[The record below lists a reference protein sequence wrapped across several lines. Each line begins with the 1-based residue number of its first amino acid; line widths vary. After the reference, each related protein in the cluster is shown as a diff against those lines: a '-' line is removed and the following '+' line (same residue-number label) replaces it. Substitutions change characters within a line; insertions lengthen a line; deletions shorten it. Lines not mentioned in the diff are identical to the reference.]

1 MRVRLLAMLLALG
14 GFLPLVVSPAA
25 LAAELSAGP
34 SVTVSQG
41 ERIDDDL
48 YAAGST
54 VDIAGEVTRDVFA
67 AASSIVVSG
76 RVGGD
81 ATLAAGTIRVDGPIA
96 GSLRVVGGTVEVTA
110 PIGWDLAILGAGSV
124 SVARSATVGHD
135 VAAIGA
141 GTITIDGRVDGD
153 IRGSVGTLI
162 VAGRVNGDI
171 DVDAERI
178 EIRDGA
184 EVRGAFR
191 YRSPQPATIAPG
203 ARVLGP
209 QEHTPRPSTTAR
221 EPKTALDRAI
231 DWVMTV
237 LLRLSWAIVAG
248 TLLIVLLPRQ
258 TSRATDMLRVAP
270 LPTVL
275 WGIAALV
282 VVPIAALLLLVT
294 IVGVPAALL
303 LLGTW
308 LAVLYLS
315 QVLVGIALVRLLP
328 VRLFRGDRRLTL
340 WLSMLVGTTVV
351 LLFRM
356 LPLPFGWT
364 FWWSLMIGV
373 LGLGMAWTAFSGWGL
388 PASISVAGPTSSAP
402 HPLQQAET
410 PPSTGEGAPSTPSES
425 AAERPNEQR

>member
-1 MRVRLLAMLLALG
+1 MRVRFLAILLALG
-14 GFLPLVVSPAA
+14 GFLLLVAPPAA
-25 LAAELSAGP
+25 MAAELSAGP
-34 SVTVSQG
+34 AVTISQG

-67 AASSIVVSG
+67 AASSVVVSG

-96 GSLRVVGGTVEVTA
+96 GSLRVAGGTVEVTA

-162 VAGRVNGDI
+162 VGGRVNGDI

-184 EVRGAFR
+184 EVRGALR
-191 YRSPQPATIAPG
+191 YRAPQPATIAAG

-209 QEHTPRPSTTAR
+209 QEHTPRPAATGR

-248 TLLIVLLPRQ
+248 TLLILLLPQQ

-275 WGIAALV
+275 WGIACAGRGADRYA
-282 VVPIAALLLLVT
+282 PFAGDDHRDSGCT
-294 IVGVPAALL
+294 SPVGD
-303 LLGTW
+303 
-308 LAVLYLS
+308 LAGCSVFEPS
-315 QVLVGIALVRLLP
+315 VG
-328 VRLFRGDRRLTL
+328 GDRA
-340 WLSMLVGTTVV
+340 G
-351 LLFRM
+351 
-356 LPLPFGWT
+356 
-364 FWWSLMIGV
+364 
-373 LGLGMAWTAFSGWGL
+373 A
-388 PASISVAGPTSSAP
+388 SVAGSILPGRSSPYLVAQHAGRDDGYPSLPYAAASLRLDVLVESRYRCPRTRNGLDSIFRLGTAGPDQRDQPNADGATAAGTGGATSP
-402 HPLQQAET
+402 DW
-410 PPSTGEGAPSTPSES
+410 
-425 AAERPNEQR
+425 

>member
-1 MRVRLLAMLLALG
+1 MRVRLHAMLLALG
-14 GFLPLVVSPAA
+14 GFLLLVVPPAA
-25 LAAELSAGP
+25 MAAELSAGA

-81 ATLAAGTIRVDGPIA
+81 ATLAASTIRVDGPIA
-96 GSLRVVGGTVEVTA
+96 GSLRVTGGTVEVTA
-110 PIGWDLAILGAGSV
+110 PIGWDLAMLGAGSV
-124 SVARSATVGHD
+124 SVARSATIGHD
-135 VAAIGA
+135 VAMLGA
-141 GTITIDGRVDGD
+141 GSITIDGRVAGD
-153 IRGSVGTLI
+153 LRGSVGTLI
-162 VAGRVNGDI
+162 VAGQVNGDI

-184 EVRGAFR
+184 EVQGALR
-191 YRSPQPATIAPG
+191 YRAPQPATIAPG

-209 QEHTPRPSTTAR
+209 QEYTPRPAPSAEESDPGANR
-221 EPKTALDRAI
+221 FLEWLS
-231 DWVMTV
+231 TV
-237 LLRLSWAIVAG
+237 LLRLGWAIVLG
-248 TLLIVLLPRQ
+248 TLIVLLIPRQ
-258 TSRATDMLRVAP
+258 TIRTTELLRVAP
-270 LPTVL
+270 FPTLL
-275 WGIAALV
+275 WGIAALLG
-282 VVPIAALLLLVT
+282 VPIAVLVLVVT
-294 IVGVPAALL
+294 IVGIPAALI
-303 LLGTW
+303 LLGIW
-308 LAVLYLS
+308 LTVLYSS
-315 QVLVGIALVRLLP
+315 QILVGIALIRLRP
-328 VRLFRGDRRLTL
+328 VGPFQGDRRWQL
-340 WLSMLVGTTVV
+340 WLSMLVGTTIV
-351 LLFRM
+351 LLFRL

-364 FWWSLMIGV
+364 FWWSLVIGV

>member
-1 MRVRLLAMLLALG
+1 MGVRFLAILLALG
-14 GFLPLVVSPAA
+14 GFLLLVAPPAA
-25 LAAELSAGP
+25 MAAELSAGP
-34 SVTVSQG
+34 AVTVSQG

-67 AASSIVVSG
+67 AASSVVVSG

-96 GSLRVVGGTVEVTA
+96 GSLRVAGGTVEVTA

-162 VAGRVNGDI
+162 VGGRVNRDI

-184 EVRGAFR
+184 EVRGALR
-191 YRSPQPATIAPG
+191 YRAPQPATIAAG

-209 QEHTPRPSTTAR
+209 QEHTPRPAATGR

-248 TLLIVLLPRQ
+248 TLLILLLPQQ

-282 VVPIAALLLLVT
+282 VVPIATLLLLVT
-294 IVGVPAALL
+294 IIGIPAALL

-328 VRLFRGDRRLTL
+328 VRSFRGDRRLTL
-340 WLSMLVGTTVV
+340 WLSMLVGTTAI

-364 FWWSLMIGV
+364 FWWSLVIGV

-388 PASISVAGPTSSAP
+388 PAPISATSPTLTAP
-402 HPLQQAET
+402 QPLEQAE
-410 PPSTGEGAPSTPSES
+410 PRLLTGEGTPSPASEDS
-425 AAERPNEQR
+425 SERPNEER

>member
-1 MRVRLLAMLLALG
+1 MRVRLLAILLALG
-14 GFLPLVVSPAA
+14 GFLLLVVPPAA
-25 LAAELSAGP
+25 MAAELSAGP

-54 VDIAGEVTRDVFA
+54 IDITGEVTRDVFA

-96 GSLRVVGGTVEVTA
+96 GSLRVTGGTVEVTA

-135 VAAIGA
+135 VAVIGA
-141 GTITIDGRVDGD
+141 GTITIDGRVEGD
-153 IRGSVGTLI
+153 IRGSAGTLI

-184 EVRGAFR
+184 EVRGALR
-191 YRSPQPATIAPG
+191 YRAPQPATVAPG

-209 QEHTPRPSTTAR
+209 QEHTPRPATTGR
-221 EPKTALDRAI
+221 EPKTALDRVI
-231 DWVMTV
+231 DWVTTV
-237 LLRLSWAIVAG
+237 LLRLGWAIVAG

-258 TSRATDMLRVAP
+258 TSRATDMLRLAP

-275 WGIAALV
+275 WGIAALI

-294 IVGVPAALL
+294 IVGIPAALL
-303 LLGTW
+303 LLGIW

-315 QVLVGIALVRLLP
+315 QVLVGVALVRLLP

-340 WLSMLVGTTVV
+340 WLSMLVGTTIV

-364 FWWSLMIGV
+364 FWWSLVIGV

-388 PASISVAGPTSSAP
+388 PAPISMAGPTM
-402 HPLQQAET
+402 T
-410 PPSTGEGAPSTPSES
+410 PPQTLERAESRPLAGESTPSSTSES
-425 AAERPNEQR
+425 SSERPNEER